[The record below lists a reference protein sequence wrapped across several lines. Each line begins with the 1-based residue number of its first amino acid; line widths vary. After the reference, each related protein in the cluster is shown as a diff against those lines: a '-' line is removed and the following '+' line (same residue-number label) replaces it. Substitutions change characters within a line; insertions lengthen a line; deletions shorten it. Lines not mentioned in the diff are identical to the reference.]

1 MSTHNKYEY
10 VVVGSGFGGTI
21 TALTLANK
29 LEERNVNST
38 KKTSDSEIRK
48 VCILE
53 RGQWWISPE
62 IPINEKG
69 TTNHKGTIHQYL
81 KANNIPFDYF
91 PYDNFNGFLK
101 VLGSTRLVNSV
112 RGLYD
117 YRQMQNIHIIAG
129 SGVGGGS
136 LVYFNVTEKPNP
148 QVYKDWPTEKDG
160 YLSLSE
166 YFHIAESFLGIN
178 AITTT
183 TGLGRYKLPKSR
195 VFQEAPNS
203 LKFNNIMNSRDDN
216 GEINLDAKLSITD
229 VGHNSFAAENG
240 HLIHPT
246 LEEATKYSKE
256 ANLCER
262 QGRCG
267 LGCIADAR
275 HSLDKKNL

>member
-29 LEERNVNST
+29 LEESNVNST

-69 TTNHKGTIHQYL
+69 TTDHKGTIHQYL

-91 PYDNFNGFLK
+91 PYD
-101 VLGSTRLVNSV
+101 
-112 RGLYD
+112 
-117 YRQMQNIHIIAG
+117 

-136 LVYFNVTEKPNP
+136 LVYFNVTEKPDP

-195 VFQEAPNS
+195 AFQEAANS

-216 GEINLDAKLSITD
+216 GEINRDAKLSITD

-246 LEEATKYSKE
+246 LEEATKYS
-256 ANLCER
+256 
-262 QGRCG
+262 
-267 LGCIADAR
+267 
-275 HSLDKKNL
+275 